1 MGHVASLAGGE
12 LSMGKFCTGIGR
24 EELDTI
30 KATIRFIAG
39 ALLLQEPSTIITND
53 DFEPSIIRHN
63 LTAVAPLAG

>member
-12 LSMGKFCTGIGR
+12 LSMGEFCTGIGR
-24 EELDTI
+24 EEIDTI
-30 KATIRFIAG
+30 KAIIRFIAG
-39 ALLLQEPSTIITND
+39 ALLQEPSTIITND